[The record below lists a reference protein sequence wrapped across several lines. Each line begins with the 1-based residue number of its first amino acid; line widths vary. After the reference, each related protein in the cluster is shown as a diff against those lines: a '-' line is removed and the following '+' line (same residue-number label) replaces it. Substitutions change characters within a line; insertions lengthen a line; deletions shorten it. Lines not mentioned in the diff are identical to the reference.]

1 MIAIK
6 NSSDRTRFG
15 AEVIKADSEA
25 MSANQLDIC
34 CALLLGLNI
43 EFKDFRNLIFTVEI
57 DRKYREFSPTRNA
70 NDFVYL
76 IERVSLNL
84 SVDTKAKKENLP
96 DFMKRERYSA
106 WFEFLSGTRTQSS
119 SEGIQFI
126 AAKSCAKLLAHNIK
140 TFGSCAE
147 R

>member
-1 MIAIK
+1 MIAIR
-6 NSSDRTRFG
+6 NPSDRTRFA
-15 AEVIKADSEA
+15 AEVIKTDAEA

-43 EFKDFRNLIFTVEI
+43 EFKDLRDLIFTVEI
-57 DRKYREFSPTRNA
+57 DRKYRYFSPTRNS
-70 NDFVYL
+70 NDFIYL

-84 SVDTKAKKENLP
+84 SVDTKAKKENIP

-106 WFEFLSGTRTQSS
+106 WFDFLSWTRTQSS
-119 SEGIQFI
+119 SEGIQFT